1 MGACNVSHVSHRQY
15 GEQLPSHRFG
25 KVPFENITRHD
36 IIEWLAWSSYN
47 LPLTSVPL
55 NSPSM
60 RVLENSLDLVE
71 ARCGWSFPDLV
82 TTEEDPIGWWAW
94 MKNILWP
101 NKDKVKLMRLTMDK
115 VNLWPRPF
123 FMYWVPGCFNWYLER
138 RVYASYG
145 MKVVSEMRVVGN
157 VDWLVD

>member
-1 MGACNVSHVSHRQY
+1 VGACNVSHVSHRQY

-82 TTEEDPIGWWAW
+82 TTEDDPIGWWAW

-138 RVYASYG
+138 RVYARYG
-145 MKVVSEMRVVGN
+145 MKVVSEMRVVGKCR
-157 VDWLVD
+157 LVG